1 MKEKISNAFSEFWD
15 KLAASAPDVLAA
27 ILVLTIFFALGRLFQ
42 SFYKNK
48 LQKKWK
54 SSIIS
59 KFVGQ
64 ILYWVFN
71 IVGVL
76 IALNLLGFGNIVSSL
91 LAGAGISAIIIGF
104 AFKDI
109 AENFLAGILLTI
121 HRPFAIGDVIEID
134 NFKGPVRAVD
144 MRTTHIRL
152 ADGRDIWIPN
162 SMMVKGV
169 LTNYTRDGLLRQ
181 EFIVGIDPYDDLE
194 RARDLIINLLK
205 KEPEVLEMPEPNV
218 LVEELGTSSVNI
230 KVLFWIDVLKKHS
243 LEGPIATGASIKSKM
258 MYQIKDLL
266 LNNGFNMPSYV
277 IEHKMYKE
285 KNPLK
290 VMIENEKP

>member
-1 MKEKISNAFSEFWD
+1 MKEKISTAFAEFWE
-15 KLAASAPDVLAA
+15 KLATAAPNVLAS
-27 ILVLTIFFALGRLFQ
+27 ILVLIVFFTLGKLFQ
-42 SFYKNK
+42 NFYKNR

-91 LAGAGISAIIIGF
+91 LAGAGISAIIVGF

-121 HRPFAIGDVIEID
+121 HRPFSIGDVIEIE
-134 NFKGPVRAVD
+134 NYKGPVKAVD
-144 MRTTHIRL
+144 LRSTHIRL
-152 ADGRDIWIPN
+152 SDGRDIWIPN
-162 SMMVKGV
+162 SMLVKGV

-181 EFIVGIDPYDDLE
+181 EFVIGLDQFDDIGKAQKLVIDFLNE
-194 RARDLIINLLK
+194 Q
-205 KEPEVLEMPEPNV
+205 PEVLSTPPPGFV
-218 LVEELGTSSVNI
+218 IEEVGVSSINI
-230 KVLFWIDVLKKHS
+230 NIMFWVDVLKKQNM
-243 LEGPIATGASIKSKM
+243 EGPMAYAMTVKSKIIW
-258 MYQIKDLL
+258 QIKDILL
-266 LNNGFNMPSYV
+266 SNGFSLPSTIV
-277 IEHKMYKE
+277 EHKMYREKE
-285 KNPLK
+285 PLK
-290 VMIENEKP
+290 ISLDSEKG